1 MNRSYNAETIQVLEG
16 WEAIRKRPRMY
27 IGSTDR
33 RGIRR
38 LLWELVYNS
47 TEEVVAGYA
56 NQINVD
62 LNFDSSFTVTDNGRG
77 ISTDIHP
84 QTEKSFLESVMTKM
98 YARGFCGNDRYK
110 VRGGWNGFG
119 LAVVNALSEWVEVT
133 VWRDKKV
140 YSQKYKRGIALTKL
154 QVKPGHKDRT
164 GTAFVFKPD
173 PDIFGTD
180 NQLDETALALRLQ
193 QLAYLNAGAKIT
205 LTDRRVEPIRVDRYQ
220 YFNGIRGYL
229 EAINRDRQPLHEV
242 IYVAGERDQ
251 IKFEVALQWC
261 AKRDVDY
268 MLESFPCAA
277 LLGQKLEGE
286 LEPEQFDAIYLL
298 SFANQVQ
305 TIHGGTHVAGV
316 KSAIIR
322 TINAM
327 ADCQNKVADYEP
339 NLSWFQLRKGLTGI
353 ISVMLLEPEYN
364 YADPAR
370 WELTN
375 IDVENIISE
384 VVGEAIANFLESHP
398 SMAKDLSRHFFQSL
412 PN

>member
-1 MNRSYNAETIQVLEG
+1 MNRSYGAETIQVLEG

-27 IGSTDR
+27 IGSTDG

-38 LLWELVYNS
+38 LLWEVVYNS
-47 TEEVVAGYA
+47 TEEALAGYA

-62 LNFDSSFTVTDNGRG
+62 LNLDCSFTVTDNGRG

-84 QTEKSFLESVMTKM
+84 KTEKSFLESVMTKM
-98 YARGFCGNDRYK
+98 YARGCGSTLRYR

-133 VWRDKKV
+133 VWRDNKI
-140 YSQKYKRGIALTKL
+140 YSQKHKRGVALTEL
-154 QVKPGHKDRT
+154 EVKPSPEERT

-180 NQLDETALALRLQ
+180 RQLEETALALRLQ
-193 QLAYLNAGAKIT
+193 QLAYLNAGVKIT
-205 LTDRRVEPIRVDRYQ
+205 LTDRRVEPTRVDSYQ
-220 YFNGIRGYL
+220 YFNGIRDYL
-229 EAINRDRQPLHEV
+229 DAINRDRQPLHEV
-242 IYVAGERDQ
+242 IYVAGKRDQ
-251 IKFEVALQWC
+251 IEFEVALQWC

-286 LEPEQFDAIYLL
+286 LEPEQLDAMYLL

-305 TIHGGTHVAGV
+305 TIRGGTHVAGV
-316 KSAIIR
+316 KSAVTR

-327 ADCQNKVADYEP
+327 ADRHKLADYEQ
-339 NLSWFQLRKGLTGI
+339 NLTWFQLRKGLTGI
-353 ISVMLLEPEYN
+353 ISVMLLEPEYS

-375 IDVENIISE
+375 IEVQTIISE
-384 VVGEAIANFLESHP
+384 VVGEAISSFLESHP
-398 SMAKDLSRHFFQSL
+398 SMAKTLFIHFFQSL